1 MNNDVS
7 HLIPN
12 FKQPRPQLITGGQP
26 EANAWKPLA
35 EAGVRTVVNLR
46 PDSEMPDRN
55 EANEVK
61 DANLI
66 YVNLPVDG
74 PASLNKV
81 QVAALWQVL
90 NEAHGS
96 VLVHCGTGNRC
107 GAVLALTEAWFR
119 QHDIEDAI
127 AFGKQAGL
135 TGMEPVV
142 RELLS
147 DQRR

>member
-1 MNNDVS
+1 MNTELS
-7 HLIPN
+7 KYIPN

-26 EANAWKPLA
+26 EANAWKA
-35 EAGVRTVVNLR
+35 IADAGVKVVVNLR
-46 PDSEMPDRN
+46 PDTELPGRN

-74 PASLNKV
+74 PASLNK
-81 QVAALWQVL
+81 QQTSELWQVIK
-90 NEAHGS
+90 NADGA

-107 GAVLALTEAWFR
+107 GAMLALTEAWFR

-135 TGMEPVV
+135 SSLEPVV
-142 RELLS
+142 RDLLK
-147 DQRR
+147 

>member
-1 MNNDVS
+1 MNTELS
-7 HLIPN
+7 KYIPN

-26 EANAWKPLA
+26 DANAWKA
-35 EAGVRTVVNLR
+35 IADAGVKVVVNLR
-46 PDSEMPDRN
+46 PDAELPGRN

-66 YVNLPVDG
+66 YINLPVDG
-74 PASLNKV
+74 PASLNKE
-81 QVAALWQVL
+81 QASELWQVIK
-90 NEAHGS
+90 NADGA

-107 GAVLALTEAWFR
+107 GAMLALTEAWFR

-135 TGMEPVV
+135 SSLEPVV
-142 RELLS
+142 RDLLK
-147 DQRR
+147 